1 MGYCNPLEER
11 LVGLLQSRIHPLSG
25 PELAAYLATTDRQ
38 VRAMINHLRKDH
50 HLPVCSSPS
59 EGFYW
64 PRRRSGADHTLAQL
78 TSRRNDLDLVIAGI
92 LEGLDNEFGAPRL
105 FDLDEIEEAV

>member
-1 MGYCNPLEER
+1 MTWCNPAEAR
-11 LVGLLQSRIHPLSG
+11 LVNLLQARVHPISG

-50 HLPVCSSPS
+50 CLPICSSPS
-59 EGFYW
+59 DGFSW

-78 TSRRNDLDLVIAGI
+78 TSRRNDLDAVIAGV

-105 FDLDEIEEAV
+105 FDLEEAS